1 MRRRL
6 GRGEKRRLGA
16 FAEAD
21 EKVQDEGLRSARHVR
36 RTAASQAAE
45 ARRTSRARAEAR
57 VLLELGKVC
66 ASGGGES
73 GRRASAQLSR
83 SQALDDQ
90 QAAAAERTGP
100 TGAERVFVRERDSA
114 RRVDA
119 SDQAAAE
126 RQQLAAF
133 GVGEETPVTDAV
145 EARGQQVQ
153 QRSGAGTRRVRAST
167 VVAGCRERNRANGR

>member
-1 MRRRL
+1 M
-6 GRGEKRRLGA
+6 
-16 FAEAD
+16 
-21 EKVQDEGLRSARHVR
+21 
-36 RTAASQAAE
+36 
-45 ARRTSRARAEAR
+45 
-57 VLLELGKVC
+57 LLELGNVC

-100 TGAERVFVRERDSA
+100 TGAERVLVRERDSA

-153 QRSGAGTRRVRAST
+153 QEAAQELAEFERQQSLLVAVSGIAPTEGDPTLL
-167 VVAGCRERNRANGR
+167 E